1 MEFHLHRHPSER
13 LNELVFCAV
22 FSKCHWLLL
31 YLKEVTR
38 VYHSLY
44 WNEPVSF
51 ASNDPSVQ
59 ESFSILAVIKWG
71 SHAGKVQLQVFGV
84 GSQRTVDPPWSA
96 DSPGVLLK
104 GSVLPWHHMSVQD
117 LLHCATKTP
126 ANRSVPTALQAGC
139 CPPPPPLPTQC
150 WGAWKFQLDRR
161 EIFSS
166 ELKGLK
172 ILSCQR
178 EKKGRR
184 VVGYGKGGTVWNLRW
199 QDLCG
204 VSLLG
209 TNKPQDDLIFK
220 TCWTCWQNRAW
231 DPHCRGFVCCYW
243 LHFNCLVIVFVFLE
257 FAFLCNVPAVLTAAL
272 QRWSCCGPRYGRA
285 AGTPQAQPCCQEGN
299 SREVL

>member
-220 TCWTCWQNRAW
+220 TCWTCWQEQSLGSSLQR
-231 DPHCRGFVCCYW
+231 VC
-243 LHFNCLVIVFVFLE
+243 LLL
-257 FAFLCNVPAVLTAAL
+257 LTAFQLPSDSVCFLGICFLVQCSSSPDCSPAEVELLWAKVQQGCRHPTSPAL
-272 QRWSCCGPRYGRA
+272 LPGG
-285 AGTPQAQPCCQEGN
+285 
-299 SREVL
+299 